1 MYVGAMLGMVY
12 QSVTARR
19 RTGLPPR
26 RVMAVLGFF
35 VIVFGI
41 DGINSYLHLFPG
53 FQGLYEPQNWLR
65 LITGTGLGIA
75 IAALLYPAF
84 NQSAWKDWDE
94 RKAISGFGSFGVLLI
109 LAALLDLIIISNF
122 WPALY
127 ILSLVSAAGVFV
139 LLTMVYSMVFLMLL
153 RKENFYERIQQMFI
167 PLGAGFLMA
176 MLQIAALDLVRYWL
190 TGTWSGFNFG

>member
-1 MYVGAMLGMVY
+1 
-12 QSVTARR
+12 
-19 RTGLPPR
+19 
-26 RVMAVLGFF
+26 
-35 VIVFGI
+35 
-41 DGINSYLHLFPG
+41 
-53 FQGLYEPQNWLR
+53 
-65 LITGTGLGIA
+65 LGIA

-109 LAALLDLIIISNF
+109 LAALLDMIILSNF
-122 WPALY
+122 LPALY

-153 RKENFYERIQQMFI
+153 RKENYYERIQQMFI